1 METIGRYRTERE
13 IGRGAMGIVYLAHDP
28 RLRRQVAVKTIA
40 LPEGL
45 SEDQHREYRE
55 RFLREAQAAAGLS
68 HAGIVTVYD
77 ADEDPK
83 SGAPY
88 IAMEYVAGRS
98 LQQRLETAGRL
109 EPKRAFAIIDLLAQ
123 ALHHAHAAGIVHR
136 DIKPANILLR
146 DSDGTAKIADFG
158 VARLPTSQLTRTGA
172 TIGSPAYM
180 SPEQIRGGRL
190 DGRSDLFALA
200 CILYECLC
208 GRRPFAG
215 DDLTQITY
223 AVAHTDP
230 EPITRR
236 VPGLPAGLDRF
247 FARALAKDPEQR
259 FADGAA
265 LRDGLTQAIEGH
277 QPAAALRT
285 VIEQPEPAPGAGI
298 AKPGPSLGAAQPG
311 PPLGTG
317 VARSAPPPWSPD
329 PARPVYRRPAA
340 VAFLFLFM
348 LAGGW
353 WAWGARRVDL
363 KLDARSSIPSGTL
376 TLTIDGEEVYERAL
390 STEEGGFFSK
400 VTGRTQETFE
410 AWLSVAPG
418 KHKIVAQVV
427 EDDGTE
433 HRASIVIDVEPGEQ
447 RELDLVAGRAL
458 GRTLSLKVD

>member
-1 METIGRYRTERE
+1 MVTIGRYRRERE
-13 IGRGAMGIVYLAHDP
+13 IGRGTMGIVYLAHDP

-45 SEDQHREYRE
+45 SEAQHREYRE

-68 HAGIVTVYD
+68 HAGIVTIYD

-88 IAMEYVAGRS
+88 IAMEYVAGHS

-146 DSDGTAKIADFG
+146 DSDGAAKIADFG
-158 VARLPTSQLTRTGA
+158 VARLPTSKLTRTGA

-180 SPEQIRGGRL
+180 SPEQIRGRRI

-208 GRRPFAG
+208 GQRPFAG
-215 DDLTQITY
+215 DDLTQIAYT
-223 AVAHTDP
+223 VAHTDP

-236 VPGLPAGLDRF
+236 VPGLPAGLDGF
-247 FARALAKDPEQR
+247 FDLALAKDPEQR

-265 LRDGLTQAIEGH
+265 LSDGLARALEGH
-277 QPAAALRT
+277 QPAAPLRT
-285 VIEQPEPAPGAGI
+285 VIAQPEPSLGPSAAR
-298 AKPGPSLGAAQPG
+298 PGPSLD
-311 PPLGTG
+311 TG
-317 VARSAPPPWSPD
+317 VARSAPPPWSFN

-340 VAFLFLFM
+340 VAFFLLFLV
-348 LAGGW
+348 AGGW

-363 KLDARSSIPSGTL
+363 RLDARSSIPSGTL
-376 TLTIDGEEVYERAL
+376 TLMIDGEEVYERAL

-400 VTGRTQETFE
+400 VTGRTQESFE

-418 KHKIVAQVV
+418 KHEIVAQVL

-458 GRTLSLKVD
+458 GRSLSLKID

>member
-1 METIGRYRTERE
+1 MVTIGRYRRERE

-40 LPEGL
+40 LPDGL
-45 SEDQHREYRE
+45 TETQHREYRE

-68 HAGIVTVYD
+68 HAGIVTIFD

-88 IAMEYVAGRS
+88 IAMEYVDGRS

-109 EPKRAFAIIDLLAQ
+109 EPERAFAIVDLLAQ

-146 DSDGTAKIADFG
+146 DRDGTAKIADFG
-158 VARLPTSQLTRTGA
+158 VARLPTSKLTRSGA

-180 SPEQIRGGRL
+180 SPEQIRGGQV

-208 GRRPFAG
+208 GQRPFPG

-223 AVAHTDP
+223 AVAHTEP

-247 FARALAKDPEQR
+247 FEQALAKDPALR

-265 LRDGLTQAIEGH
+265 LRDGLTRALEGH
-277 QPAAALRT
+277 QPAAPTST
-285 VIEQPEPAPGAGI
+285 VIAQSEPSVAGSVVPPRSSDGAGMEQSI
-298 AKPGPSLGAAQPG
+298 
-311 PPLGTG
+311 
-317 VARSAPPPWSPD
+317 RPPWSPD
-329 PARPVYRRPAA
+329 QARPVYRRPAA
-340 VAFLFLFM
+340 VAFLVFFL

-376 TLTIDGEEVYERAL
+376 TLTIDGEEVYERTL

-410 AWLSVAPG
+410 TWLSVAPG
-418 KHKIVAQVV
+418 KHKIVALVV
-427 EDDGTE
+427 EEDGSE
-433 HRASIVIDVEPGEQ
+433 HRASVVIDAEPGEQ
-447 RELDLVAGRAL
+447 REIDLVAGRAL
-458 GRTLSLKVD
+458 GRPLSLKAD

>member
-1 METIGRYRTERE
+1 MVTIGRYRRERE

-40 LPEGL
+40 LPDGL
-45 SEDQHREYRE
+45 TEAQHQEYRE

-68 HAGIVTVYD
+68 HPGIVTIYD

-88 IAMEYVAGRS
+88 IAMEYVEGRS
-98 LQQRLETAGRL
+98 LQQRLETSGRL
-109 EPKRAFAIIDLLAQ
+109 EPERAFAIVNLLAL

-146 DSDGTAKIADFG
+146 DSDGTARIADFG
-158 VARLPTSQLTRTGA
+158 VARLPTSQLTRSGT

-180 SPEQIRGGRL
+180 SPEQIRGGQV

-208 GRRPFAG
+208 GQRPFAG
-215 DDLTQITY
+215 DDLTQIAY
-223 AVAHTDP
+223 AVAHTEP

-247 FARALAKDPEQR
+247 FEQALAKDPAHR
-259 FADGAA
+259 YADGEA
-265 LRDGLTQAIEGH
+265 LRDGLNRALEGH
-277 QPAAALRT
+277 RPAAPLST
-285 VIEQPEPAPGAGI
+285 VIAPAEPSGGTAVAQ
-298 AKPGPSLGAAQPG
+298 PSL
-311 PPLGTG
+311 
-317 VARSAPPPWSPD
+317 PPWSPGSS
-329 PARPVYRRPAA
+329 RPVYRRPAA
-340 VAFLFLFM
+340 IAFLVFFIM
-348 LAGGW
+348 AGGW

-363 KLDARSSIPSGTL
+363 RLDAKSSIPSGTL
-376 TLTIDGEEVYERAL
+376 TVMIDGDKVYKRTL

-410 AWLSVAPG
+410 TWLSVAPG
-418 KHKIVAQVV
+418 KHKIVAIVL

-433 HRASIVIDVEPGEQ
+433 HRASIVIDAEPGEQ
-447 RELDLVAGRAL
+447 REIDLVAGRAL
-458 GRTLSLKVD
+458 GRPLSLKAD

>member
-1 METIGRYRTERE
+1 
-13 IGRGAMGIVYLAHDP
+13 MGIVYLAHDP

-40 LPEGL
+40 LPDGL
-45 SEDQHREYRE
+45 TEKQHQEYRE

-68 HAGIVTVYD
+68 HAGIVTVFD

-88 IAMEYVAGRS
+88 IAMEYVEGRS
-98 LQQRLETAGRL
+98 LQQRFETSGRL
-109 EPKRAFAIIDLLAQ
+109 EPERAFAIVNLLAQ

-146 DSDGTAKIADFG
+146 DGDGTAKIADFG
-158 VARLPTSQLTRTGA
+158 VARLPTSKLTRSGA

-180 SPEQIRGGRL
+180 SPEQIRGGQV

-215 DDLTQITY
+215 DDLTQIAY
-223 AVAHTDP
+223 AVAHTEP

-247 FARALAKDPEQR
+247 FRQALAKDPADR
-259 FADGAA
+259 FADGEA
-265 LRDGLTQAIEGH
+265 LRDGLNSALEGH
-277 QPAAALRT
+277 TPAA
-285 VIEQPEPAPGAGI
+285 
-298 AKPGPSLGAAQPG
+298 
-311 PPLGTG
+311 PLGT
-317 VARSAPPPWSPD
+317 VIATAEPSAGTAIPQSGTAHGSPMAQSIRPPWSSG
-329 PARPVYRRPAA
+329 AGRPVYRRPAA
-340 VAFLFLFM
+340 VAFLAFFI

-363 KLDARSSIPSGTL
+363 KLDAKSSIPSGTL
-376 TLTIDGEEVYERAL
+376 TVTIDGEEVYERTL

-410 AWLSVAPG
+410 TWLSVAPG
-418 KHKIVAQVV
+418 KHKIVALVQ
-427 EDDGTE
+427 EEDGTE
-433 HRASIVIDVEPGEQ
+433 HRASIVIDAEPGEQ
-447 RELDLVAGRAL
+447 REIDLVAGRAL
-458 GRTLSLKVD
+458 GRPLSLKAD